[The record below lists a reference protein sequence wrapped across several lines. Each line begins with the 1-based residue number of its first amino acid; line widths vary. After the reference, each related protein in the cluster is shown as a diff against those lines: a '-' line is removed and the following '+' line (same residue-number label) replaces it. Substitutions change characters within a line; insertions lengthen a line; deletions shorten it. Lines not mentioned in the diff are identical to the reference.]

1 MSKWKKKLGGRNAP
15 HFQECRG
22 IFLGGLS
29 LHLNHL
35 IAWQLRI
42 SYRQFGTLPFG
53 ILLSNLVSRQ
63 LMTCP
68 RTPFGPFW
76 HMSIFGNSRAVW
88 VLLSKYRPFRKS
100 IFSRWRSDGPL
111 KCCGLLGG
119 QMAGLY
125 GGTIFRGGLTHSGG
139 VARVLMQM
147 VYFSTHLRQLRGYSA
162 LADFIKNQSI
172 GVPEGTLHT
181 LVWIFG

>member
-1 MSKWKKKLGGRNAP
+1 ML
-15 HFQECRG
+15 
-22 IFLGGLS
+22 FLGGLS

-35 IAWQLRI
+35 IAWRLRI

-76 HMSIFGNSRAVW
+76 HMSIFGDSRAVW
-88 VLLSKYRPFRKS
+88 VLLSKYKPFRKS
-100 IFSRWRSDGPL
+100 IFSRWRSDEL
-111 KCCGLLGG
+111 SKC
-119 QMAGLY
+119 Y
-125 GGTIFRGGLTHSGG
+125 GGFRWADGWAIWWYHFRGGPTHSGG
-139 VARVLMQM
+139 VAWVLVQM
-147 VYFSTHLRQLRGYSA
+147 VCFSTHLRQLRGYSA
-162 LADFIKNQSI
+162 LADFIKDQSI